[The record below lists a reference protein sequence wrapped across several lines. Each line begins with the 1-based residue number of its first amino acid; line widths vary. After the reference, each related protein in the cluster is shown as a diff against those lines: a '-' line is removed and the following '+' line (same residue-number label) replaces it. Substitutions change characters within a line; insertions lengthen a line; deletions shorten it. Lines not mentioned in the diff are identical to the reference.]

1 MDKAR
6 AAFGPVSPA
15 GAGGRPNAFGIDDDL
30 EGALLAGLTDTP
42 EESDGPT
49 LGARSDPAGPP
60 GRAVGARTSAPDIGR
75 SAAASAP
82 PIDRS
87 DPDGENEPRVG
98 LPGVDR
104 TEPASEPPRNR
115 ASVPSPGLEEAPG
128 GALPAR
134 PSSLPEYRI
143 KSAEPAGLGEDAD
156 PLAGAPET
164 STDGAESSAG
174 LNSRTDPEAWSDDG
188 HGAGIADTGSD
199 STDGPDAGPR
209 PDPPGL
215 VELLHGLSD
224 APSAG
229 EGDPGT
235 PSASSPE
242 PESGSETTS
251 RAGNGADAEP
261 VHHDSSLANWASPA
275 FSPDPALEQA
285 LREGLSASPPITA
298 SQDDPGAREPAS
310 GSSPEPESGS
320 ETASRAGNGAGAEP
334 AHHDSALANWASPAF
349 SPDPALEQALREGL
363 SASPPIAASQDDPVA
378 REPESGSSPG
388 AAPEPAPD
396 LESRAAPPSHGFD
409 PALEPA
415 SLPEDGATSGTV
427 GEPTVLAFA
436 TDPESESALREG
448 LAEHPNP
455 QVWPGGLRN
464 AILTLEAGQS
474 SPLLFV
480 DLDETAYPAGAIHDL
495 AAVCE
500 VGTVVIAFGSDVTAR
515 FSREVLLAG
524 VSDYLVKPIA
534 AATVREAAARSTASA
549 RPDTAED
556 PAGGWSVGFAGTG
569 GSGATT
575 LAAAT
580 ALLAA
585 ERGRYVSV
593 LDLNRTFPALSF
605 LLDVEPAPGLVELL
619 STGARASLHPEVV
632 DEMRAERSD
641 RVAVYGYPWSAVPP
655 PGPPVWAICELLVE
669 LQRRSHLV
677 LVDGLDDPATR
688 VSLLAMV
695 DARVFVAEPTVTGAA
710 SAGCMLSRFGPMF
723 DSDWPLLLVQNH
735 TRQLKPRTGARILRD
750 AGVEATPDVVV
761 PFEPTLPAH
770 SDRGWP
776 EDRLPR
782 SLRKSLT
789 ALVDRILA
797 MPAAVPALA

>member
-1 MDKAR
+1 MDEAR
-6 AAFGPVSPA
+6 APFGPVSPA
-15 GAGGRPNAFGIDDDL
+15 AAGARPDPLGIGDDL
-30 EGALLAGLTDTP
+30 ECALLAGLTDTP
-42 EESDGPT
+42 EGSDGAAF
-49 LGARSDPAGPP
+49 GARSDPDGPP
-60 GRAVGARTSAPDIGR
+60 GRAAGVRTSALDIGR

-87 DPDGENEPRVG
+87 DPEGENEPRVG

-104 TEPASEPPRNR
+104 PEPASDPLRNP
-115 ASVPSPGLEEAPG
+115 ASAPFPGLEAAPD

-134 PSSLPEYRI
+134 PSSLPEYRNT
-143 KSAEPAGLGEDAD
+143 SAEPAALGEDVD
-156 PLAGAPET
+156 PLAEASEA
-164 STDGAESSAG
+164 STDGAESSG
-174 LNSRTDPEAWSDDG
+174 YPRTDPEAWLEDG
-188 HGAGIADTGSD
+188 HGAGIEEVGSG
-199 STDGPDAGPR
+199 STDGPEADPGPEA
-209 PDPPGL
+209 P
-215 VELLHGLSD
+215 ELEDLLQGLSD
-224 APSAG
+224 GPTLG
-229 EGDPGT
+229 EGDRAT

-242 PESGSETTS
+242 PEIGSETAS
-251 RAGNGADAEP
+251 RTGNGADAEP
-261 VHHDSSLANWASPA
+261 AHHYSALASWASPA

-298 SQDDPGAREPAS
+298 SHDDPGAREP
-310 GSSPEPESGS
+310 E
-320 ETASRAGNGAGAEP
+320 
-334 AHHDSALANWASPAF
+334 
-349 SPDPALEQALREGL
+349 
-363 SASPPIAASQDDPVA
+363 V
-378 REPESGSSPG
+378 GSSPG
-388 AAPEPAPD
+388 APPELAPD
-396 LESRAAPPSHGFD
+396 LESRAAPPSPAFD
-409 PALEPA
+409 PALESA
-415 SLPEDGATSGTV
+415 SVPEDGATSGTV
-427 GEPTVLAFA
+427 GELTVLAFA

-448 LAEHPNP
+448 LSEHPNP

-464 AILTLEAGQS
+464 AIMTLEAGQS

-495 AAVCE
+495 ATVCE
-500 VGTVVIAFGSDVTAR
+500 VGTVVIAFGSDGTAR

-534 AATVREAAARSTASA
+534 AASVREAAARAAASTRAE
-549 RPDTAED
+549 TAEE
-556 PAGGWSVGFAGTG
+556 PVGGWSVGFAGTG

-575 LAAAT
+575 LAAAA

-619 STGARASLHPEVV
+619 STVARASLHPEVV
-632 DEMRAERSD
+632 DGMRAERSD

-688 VSLLAMV
+688 ISLLAMV
-695 DARVFVAEPTVTGAA
+695 DARVVVAEPTVTGAA
-710 SAGCMLSRFGPMF
+710 CAARMFNRFGPMF

-735 TRQLKPRTGARILRD
+735 TRPLKARTGARILRD
-750 AGVEATPDVVV
+750 AGVEATPDIVV
-761 PFEPTLPAH
+761 PFEPALAAH

-776 EDRLPR
+776 EGRLPR
-782 SLRKSLT
+782 SVRKSFT

-797 MPAAVPALA
+797 TPAAVPVLA